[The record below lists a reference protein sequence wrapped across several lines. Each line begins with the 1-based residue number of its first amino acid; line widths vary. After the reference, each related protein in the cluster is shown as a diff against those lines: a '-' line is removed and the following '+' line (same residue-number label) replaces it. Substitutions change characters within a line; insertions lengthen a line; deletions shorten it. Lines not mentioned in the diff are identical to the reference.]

1 MGAKPR
7 VQSKAGPDPLS
18 EIGEKL
24 GAEVSA
30 MFGKRCLKRGG
41 KAFAA
46 EHLGRF
52 VVKLSGVDHK
62 KALDLSGSVLWDP
75 SGKGRPMKAW
85 VSMAPAQSRHWP
97 EFAKTG
103 FKQIAS

>member
-7 VQSKAGPDPLS
+7 AGSAETSL
-18 EIGEKL
+18 EAIGTVL
-24 GAEVSA
+24 GADVSA

-46 EHLGRF
+46 AHLGAF
-52 VVKLSGVDHK
+52 VVKLGGDAHAD
-62 KALDLSGSVLWDP
+62 ALGLSGAKLWDP

-85 VSMAPAQSRHWP
+85 VCVPAKHQSEWSRLG
-97 EFAKTG
+97 ALA
-103 FKQIAS
+103 FKQIAN